1 MKIVLASNNSHKL
14 EEIRIMLSDLEIDI
28 LSLKDI
34 NFNADIIETETTL
47 KGNALLKAQHIADRY
62 PYPVIADDSGLE
74 VDALHG
80 EPGVYSARYAGPKK
94 DDDANMDKLLDNL
107 QAVKMEDRTAR
118 FAAVLAFVNNTQT
131 KTFKGVVEGRI
142 AFEKKGNAGFGYDP
156 IFIPEGYTESFAQLG
171 EEVKNGMSHRK
182 NAVEKLKLFLE
193 EIL

>member
-1 MKIVLASNNSHKL
+1 
-14 EEIRIMLSDLEIDI
+14 
-28 LSLKDI
+28 
-34 NFNADIIETETTL
+34 
-47 KGNALLKAQHIADRY
+47 
-62 PYPVIADDSGLE
+62 LE